1 MGLFQVIW
9 KCASFKDSFEKFC
22 ITLTVGSKLILSV
35 LLEILFVVDDFL
47 GQSFKFLSNFLL
59 LSL

>member
-22 ITLTVGSKLILSV
+22 ITLTVGSKLTLSV

-47 GQSFKFLSNFLL
+47 GQFI
-59 LSL
+59 